1 MFLGMGCVSRYSNKN
16 KILSIKI
23 YMNDL
28 PACARRQGDKIAHKI
43 IYLHKYLNTFLYVL
57 HTVKVTDV
65 SIHTV
70 KVTDVSK

>member
-1 MFLGMGCVSRYSNKN
+1 
-16 KILSIKI
+16 
-23 YMNDL
+23 MNDL